1 MKRALSLI
9 GAAMLCA
16 ACVFPINGLNG
27 ITVNNGKKVT
37 CKGPV
42 ITKTLDLSGF
52 DAITVNGSSDM
63 ELFQGDNFQVLVKAN
78 EEVFDYIDYKV
89 EDGVLVLGTKDNV
102 NIRAEE
108 FDVTITL
115 PVLKKL
121 LVNGAADVD
130 LKTGYK
136 SSENLEVLVNGAGDF
151 DLSGIAVPSLSFTLN
166 GAGDIEADAL
176 DVEELSVS
184 VNGAGDIDLSGK
196 AGKAS
201 FSVSGAGDID
211 ASGLQCGSFTTHKSG
226 MASIKVGK

>member
-1 MKRALSLI
+1 
-9 GAAMLCA
+9 MLCA

-27 ITVNNGKKVT
+27 VTVNNGKKVT

-42 ITKTLDLSGF
+42 ITKELDLSGF

-63 ELFQGDNFQVLVKAN
+63 ELFQGESFQVLVKAN

-89 EDGVLVLGTKDNV
+89 EDGILILETKDHV

-108 FDVTITL
+108 YDITITL
-115 PVLKKL
+115 PVLKEL
-121 LVNGAADVD
+121 IVNGAADVD
-130 LKTGYK
+130 IKKGYAA
-136 SSENLEVLVNGAGDF
+136 SENLKVQVNGAGDF

-166 GAGDIEADAL
+166 GAGDIEADGL
-176 DVEELSVS
+176 DVEELSVA
-184 VNGAGDIDLSGK
+184 VNGAGDIDVSGK

-211 ASGLQCGSFTTHKSG
+211 ARGLECESVTTHKSG
-226 MASIKVGK
+226 MASIRLK

>member
-1 MKRALSLI
+1 MKRVVSLI

-27 ITVNNGKKVT
+27 VTVNNGKKVT

-42 ITKTLDLSGF
+42 ITKELDLSGF

-63 ELFQGDNFQVLVKAN
+63 ELFQGESFQVLVKAN

-89 EDGVLVLGTKDNV
+89 EDGVLILETKDHV

-108 FDVTITL
+108 YDVTITL
-115 PVLKKL
+115 PVLKEL
-121 LVNGAADVD
+121 IVNGAADVD
-130 LKTGYK
+130 IKKGYAA
-136 SSENLEVLVNGAGDF
+136 SENLKVQVNGAGDF

-166 GAGDIEADAL
+166 GAGDIEADGL
-176 DVEELSVS
+176 DVQELSVA
-184 VNGAGDIDLSGK
+184 VNGAGDIDVSGK

-201 FSVSGAGDID
+201 FRVSGAGDID
-211 ASGLQCGSFTTHKSG
+211 ARGLDCENVTTHKSG
-226 MASIKVGK
+226 MASIRLK

>member
-1 MKRALSLI
+1 MKRVVSLI

-42 ITKTLDLSGF
+42 VTKELDLSGF
-52 DAITVNGSSDM
+52 EAITVNGSSDM
-63 ELFQGDNFQVLVKAN
+63 ELIQGDYFKVLVKAN

-89 EDGVLVLGTKDNV
+89 EDGVLILETKDHV

-108 FDVTITL
+108 YDVTITL
-115 PVLKKL
+115 PTLKEL
-121 LVNGAADVD
+121 VVNGAADVD
-130 LKTGYK
+130 LKNGYVSGEK
-136 SSENLEVLVNGAGDF
+136 LKVSVNGAGDF

-166 GAGDIEADAL
+166 GAGDIEADGL
-176 DVEELSVS
+176 DVQELIVA
-184 VNGAGDIDLSGK
+184 VNGAGDIDVSGR
-196 AGKAS
+196 ADEAT

-211 ASGLQCGSFTTHKSG
+211 ARGLECVKVNTHKSG
-226 MASIKVGK
+226 MASIRLK

>member
-1 MKRALSLI
+1 MKRVVSLI

-27 ITVNNGKKVT
+27 VTVNNGKKVT

-42 ITKTLDLSGF
+42 ITKELDLSGF

-63 ELFQGDNFQVLVKAN
+63 ELFQGESFQVVVKAN

-89 EDGVLVLGTKDNV
+89 EDGILILETKDQV

-108 FDVTITL
+108 YDVTITL
-115 PVLKKL
+115 PVLKEL
-121 LVNGAADVD
+121 IVNGAADVD
-130 LKTGYK
+130 IKKGYAA
-136 SSENLEVLVNGAGDF
+136 SENLNVQVNGAGDF

-166 GAGDIEADAL
+166 GAGDIEADGL
-176 DVEELSVS
+176 DVDKLSVA
-184 VNGAGDIDLSGK
+184 VNGAGDINVSGK

-201 FSVSGAGDID
+201 FRISGAGDID
-211 ASGLQCGSFTTHKSG
+211 ARGLDCESVTTHKSG
-226 MASIKVGK
+226 MASIRLK

>member
-1 MKRALSLI
+1 MKRVVSLI

-27 ITVNNGKKVT
+27 ISVNSGKKVT

-42 ITKTLDLSGF
+42 ITKTLDLSDF

-63 ELFQGDNFQVLVKAN
+63 EIFQGDSFKVFVKAN

-89 EDGVLVLGTKDNV
+89 EDGVLVLETKDNV

-108 FDVTITL
+108 FDITITL

-136 SSENLEVLVNGAGDF
+136 SSENLEILVNGAGDF
-151 DLSGIAVPSLSFTLN
+151 DFSGIAVPSLSFILN
-166 GAGDIEADAL
+166 GAGDIEANGL
-176 DVEELSVS
+176 DVEVLALT
-184 VNGAGDIDLSGK
+184 VNGAGDIDVSGK

-201 FSVSGAGDID
+201 FSVSGASDID
-211 ASGLQCGSFTTHKSG
+211 ARNLECPSINTKKSG
-226 MASIKVGK
+226 IASIRLK

>member
-1 MKRALSLI
+1 
-9 GAAMLCA
+9 MLCA

-42 ITKTLDLSGF
+42 ITKELDLSGF

-63 ELFQGDNFQVLVKAN
+63 ELIQGDYFKVLVKAN

-89 EDGVLVLGTKDNV
+89 EDGVLVLETKDHV

-108 FDVTITL
+108 YEITITL
-115 PVLKKL
+115 PLLKEL
-121 LVNGAADVD
+121 IVNGAADTD
-130 LKTGYK
+130 IKAGYV
-136 SSENLEVLVNGAGDF
+136 SSENLKVVVNGAGDF
-151 DLSGIAVPSLSFTLN
+151 DLSGIKVPSLSFNLN
-166 GAGDIEADAL
+166 GAGDIEADGL
-176 DVEELSVS
+176 DVDELSVV

-211 ASGLQCGSFTTHKSG
+211 ATGLECGSFTTHKSG
-226 MASIKVGK
+226 MASIRVGK

>member
-1 MKRALSLI
+1 MKRVVSLI

-27 ITVNNGKKVT
+27 VTVNNGKKVT

-42 ITKTLDLSGF
+42 ITKELNLSGF

-63 ELFQGDNFQVLVKAN
+63 ELFQGESFQLVVKAN

-89 EDGVLVLGTKDNV
+89 EDGVLILETKDHV

-108 FDVTITL
+108 YDVTITL
-115 PVLKKL
+115 PVLKEL
-121 LVNGAADVD
+121 IVNGAADVD
-130 LKTGYK
+130 IKKGYAA
-136 SSENLEVLVNGAGDF
+136 SENLNVQVNGAGDF

-166 GAGDIEADAL
+166 GAGDIEADGL
-176 DVEELSVS
+176 DVDELSVA
-184 VNGAGDIDLSGK
+184 VNGAGDIDVSGK

-201 FSVSGAGDID
+201 FRVSGAGDID
-211 ASGLQCGSFTTHKSG
+211 ARGLDCESVTTHKSG
-226 MASIKVGK
+226 MASIRLK

>member
-1 MKRALSLI
+1 MKRVVSLI

-27 ITVNNGKKVT
+27 VTVNNGKKVT

-42 ITKTLDLSGF
+42 ITKELNLSGF

-63 ELFQGDNFQVLVKAN
+63 ELFQGESFQVLVKAN

-89 EDGVLVLGTKDNV
+89 EDGVLILETKDLV

-108 FDVTITL
+108 YDVTITL
-115 PVLKKL
+115 PVLKEL
-121 LVNGAADVD
+121 IVNGAADVD
-130 LKTGYK
+130 IKKGYAA
-136 SSENLEVLVNGAGDF
+136 SENLNVQVNGAGDF

-166 GAGDIEADAL
+166 GAGDIEADGL
-176 DVEELSVS
+176 DVDILSVA
-184 VNGAGDIDLSGK
+184 VNGAGDIDVSGK

-201 FSVSGAGDID
+201 FRVSGAGDID
-211 ASGLQCGSFTTHKSG
+211 ARGLDCESVTTHKSG
-226 MASIKVGK
+226 MASIRLK

>member
-1 MKRALSLI
+1 MKRVVSLI

-27 ITVNNGKKVT
+27 VTVNNGKKVT

-42 ITKTLDLSGF
+42 ITKELDLSGF

-63 ELFQGDNFQVLVKAN
+63 ELFQGESFQVLVKAN
-78 EEVFDYIDYKV
+78 EEVFNYIDYKV
-89 EDGVLVLGTKDNV
+89 EDGVLILETKDHV

-108 FDVTITL
+108 YDVTITL
-115 PVLKKL
+115 PVLKEL
-121 LVNGAADVD
+121 IVNGAADVD
-130 LKTGYK
+130 IKKGYAA
-136 SSENLEVLVNGAGDF
+136 SENLNVQVNGAGDF

-166 GAGDIEADAL
+166 GAGDIEADGL
-176 DVEELSVS
+176 DVQELSVA
-184 VNGAGDIDLSGK
+184 VNGAGDIDVSGK

-211 ASGLQCGSFTTHKSG
+211 ARGLECESVTTHKSG
-226 MASIKVGK
+226 MASIRLK

>member
-1 MKRALSLI
+1 MKRVVSLI

-27 ITVNNGKKVT
+27 ITVNDGKKVT

-42 ITKTLDLSGF
+42 ITKELDLSGF

-63 ELFQGDNFQVLVKAN
+63 ELFQGESFQVLVKAN

-89 EDGVLVLGTKDNV
+89 EDGVLILETKDLV

-108 FDVTITL
+108 YDVTITL
-115 PVLKKL
+115 PVLKEL
-121 LVNGAADVD
+121 IVNGAADVD
-130 LKTGYK
+130 IKKGYAA
-136 SSENLEVLVNGAGDF
+136 SENLNVQVNGAGDF

-166 GAGDIEADAL
+166 GAGDIEADGL
-176 DVEELSVS
+176 DVDILSVA
-184 VNGAGDIDLSGK
+184 VNGAGDIDVSGK

-201 FSVSGAGDID
+201 FRVSGAGDID
-211 ASGLQCGSFTTHKSG
+211 ARGLDCESVTTHKSG
-226 MASIKVGK
+226 MASIRLK

>member
-1 MKRALSLI
+1 MKRVVSLI

-27 ITVNNGKKVT
+27 VTVNNGKKVT

-42 ITKTLDLSGF
+42 ITKELDLSGF

-63 ELFQGDNFQVLVKAN
+63 ELFQGESFQVVVKAN

-89 EDGVLVLGTKDNV
+89 EDGVLILETKDQV

-108 FDVTITL
+108 YDVTITL
-115 PVLKKL
+115 PVLKEL
-121 LVNGAADVD
+121 IVNGAADVD
-130 LKTGYK
+130 IKKGYAA
-136 SSENLEVLVNGAGDF
+136 SENLNVQVNGAGDF

-166 GAGDIEADAL
+166 GAGDIEADGL
-176 DVEELSVS
+176 DVDKLSVA
-184 VNGAGDIDLSGK
+184 VNGAGDINVSGK

-201 FSVSGAGDID
+201 FRISGAGDID
-211 ASGLQCGSFTTHKSG
+211 ARGLDCESVTTHKSG
-226 MASIKVGK
+226 MASIRLK